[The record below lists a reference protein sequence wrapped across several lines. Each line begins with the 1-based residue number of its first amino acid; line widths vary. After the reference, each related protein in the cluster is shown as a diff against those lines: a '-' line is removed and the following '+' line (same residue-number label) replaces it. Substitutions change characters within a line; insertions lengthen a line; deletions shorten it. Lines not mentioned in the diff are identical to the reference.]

1 MIHQIWFL
9 VIANRYEF
17 CPLTCVLSITW
28 ILISSSRYR
37 KNRLLYNKN
46 NPKVN
51 QEKILNTSDKWW
63 TISMK
68 KWPSIH
74 VIQSNL
80 LYTYTC
86 TYFDHL
92 SLLLAAH
99 WRSNV
104 DHSQHQSRTY
114 RLKITTKKS
123 LMCAHSSHVYQFI

>member
-1 MIHQIWFL
+1 MIYPILIL
-9 VIANRYEF
+9 VIVNIYEF
-17 CPLTCVLSITW
+17 CPLANVLSIIL

-37 KNRLLYNKN
+37 KNRLIYNKN

-123 LMCAHSSHVYQFI
+123 LMCAYSSHVYQFI